1 LAGQRRFFS
10 FPNFMPN
17 STSTRWV
24 FNTGVVLA
32 LIALFILHFTNRPP
46 RLAYVDSSRLLHDYQ
61 GMIDARSTYNLHKQE
76 WQRNLDTLRAETAR
90 GFADYQRNR
99 ATLTPALQQ
108 DTETRLRILR
118 QQYVDYQS
126 AIQTKDGEEQ
136 QHLTQQV
143 LDSSNAFLRRYGARN
158 NYDMI
163 LLTAEGDNLAY
174 AKSGL
179 DVTVP
184 ILKELNAKYTK
195 QGRGVE

>member
-1 LAGQRRFFS
+1 
-10 FPNFMPN
+10 MPA
-17 STSTRWV
+17 STPTRWF
-24 FNTGVVLA
+24 FNATIVVA
-32 LIALFILHFTNRPP
+32 LIVLFVLHFTNQPP

-61 GMIDARSTYNLHKQE
+61 GMVDARSTYNLHKQD
-76 WQRNLDTLRAETAR
+76 WQRNLDTLRAETTR
-90 GFADYQRNR
+90 GILAYQRDR
-99 ATLTPALQQ
+99 ATLTPAQRQ

-184 ILKELNAKYTK
+184 VLKEINTLYNNSKRHLK
-195 QGRGVE
+195 

>member
-1 LAGQRRFFS
+1 
-10 FPNFMPN
+10 MPAVPTTC
-17 STSTRWV
+17 TSRTGSATSIPCAPETTR
-24 FNTGVVLA
+24 GIQA
-32 LIALFILHFTNRPP
+32 
-46 RLAYVDSSRLLHDYQ
+46 
-61 GMIDARSTYNLHKQE
+61 
-76 WQRNLDTLRAETAR
+76 
-90 GFADYQRNR
+90 YQRSR
-99 ATLTPALQQ
+99 ATLTPAQRQ

-118 QQYVDYQS
+118 QQYMDYQN

-174 AKSGL
+174 ANRGF

-184 ILKELNAKYTK
+184 VLQEINAKYAREK
-195 QGRGVE
+195 VVNRP